1 MLSDS
6 DRRWVWQWARAAVAA
21 AVAGRSAPEVDPAA
35 VPAAL
40 RQPAAAFITLRRAGE
55 LRGCIGGLEARW
67 PLYLDVG
74 QHAAQAATQDYRF
87 EPVAANELDE
97 LEIEISLLTEPRPL
111 AYTTPAELLER
122 LRPGVDGVTLAYAQH
137 RATFL
142 PQVWERVPEPARF
155 LELLCEKMGLP
166 ADVWRRAHCEVS
178 TYQVEVIEETAGR
191 LGPRPD

>member
-1 MLSDS
+1 MRSRIVVVLTWNGTSVNTMS
-6 DRRWVWQWARAAVAA
+6 LRPFFSSMWYFAR
-21 AVAGRSAPEVDPAA
+21 
-35 VPAAL
+35 
-40 RQPAAAFITLRRAGE
+40 T
-55 LRGCIGGLEARW
+55 
-67 PLYLDVG
+67 
-74 QHAAQAATQDYRF
+74 T
-87 EPVAANELDE
+87 
-97 LEIEISLLTEPRPL
+97 TEPRPL

-166 ADVWRRAHCEVS
+166 ADAWRRAHCEVS

-191 LGPRPD
+191 LGSRPD